1 MQQWSSMGQFVGP
14 PLVAWAAALSG
25 GWQWTWVVTG
35 VLCLLGMAGARQV
48 SLELAQVDRERALV
62 P

>member
-1 MQQWSSMGQFVGP
+1 MGQFVGP

-35 VLCLLGMAGARQV
+35 VLCLLGMVGAHQV
-48 SLELAQVDRERALV
+48 SLELTQVDRERALT